1 MSKCI
6 RNLLGEG
13 HKATEVIK
21 VAYGEGTYELD
32 LCSEHARTFDDQ
44 IWGWLRLAR
53 EVTDGATFAG
63 PALSER
69 LREAPAVREGLPTKF
84 LTAEETHEELPVSK
98 TEMDIIRLRWTLTD
112 HAWERLEERSPIFGF
127 TIEDV
132 LLAAE
137 KPERSHMDREGRSRN
152 GEVIWIHWRGNVKV
166 VVNRQTRTI
175 ITVGGKEQ
183 VAATA

>member
-13 HKATEVIK
+13 HKATETVK

-32 LCSEHARTFDDQ
+32 LCAEHARQLDDQ
-44 IWGWLRLAR
+44 LWGWLRLAR
-53 EVTDGATFAG
+53 EVSEGNFAG
-63 PALSER
+63 LGLSER
-69 LREAPAVREGLPTKF
+69 LREAPAVREGLPEKF
-84 LTAEETHEELPVSK
+84 LTAEETNEELPVSK
-98 TEMDIIRLRWTLTD
+98 TEMDIIRIRWSLTD
-112 HAWERLEERSPIFGF
+112 HAWQRVEERSPTFGF

-137 KPERSHMDREGRSRN
+137 KPERSHMDREGN
-152 GEVIWIHWRGNVKV
+152 AGKWVHWRGNVKV
-166 VVNRQTRTI
+166 VVDRQTKTI

>member
-1 MSKCI
+1 MPKCI

-13 HKATEVIK
+13 HKATEV
-21 VAYGEGTYELD
+21 VQVTYGEGSYELD
-32 LCSEHARTFDDQ
+32 LCAEHAGQFDDQ

-53 EVTDGATFAG
+53 EVSDGFFAG
-63 PALSER
+63 AGLSER
-69 LREAPAVREGLPTKF
+69 LREAPAVVEGLPEKF
-84 LTAEETHEELPVSK
+84 LTAAETREELPVSK
-98 TEMDIIRLRWTLTD
+98 TEMDIIRIRWSLTD
-112 HAWERLEERSPIFGF
+112 HAWQRVEERSKIFGF

-137 KPERSHMDREGRSRN
+137 KPERSHMDREGRA
-152 GEVIWIHWRGNVKV
+152 GMWVHWRGNVKV
-166 VVNRQTRTI
+166 VVNRRDKTI